1 MSAPELEPSTL
12 DPRPKPRPGR
22 GLVTAAVVLALVA
35 AGIVAEGAVS
45 RVRSGRQLEAWTE
58 AQAIPAVRV
67 VSPSPGGSASSLELP
82 GRLEAYRSAPIYAR
96 VPGYLKSWKYDIGA
110 RVKAGD
116 LLAEIETPDL
126 DQQLLQARADLASA
140 QANAA
145 LAETTAARWNAML
158 GSDSVSKQEVDEKT
172 GDYATKKALVNSAQA
187 NVNRLVATKAFTR
200 ILAPFDGVVTA
211 RSTDIGALINA
222 GSGGGPELFVVSA
235 TAKLR
240 VYVSVPQQYVPS
252 VPPGTR
258 ATITVPEHPDRTYAA
273 TVEAS
278 SQAVDAASGTTLMQL
293 LVDNA
298 HGELMPGGYASLK
311 LNLADHGEG
320 LTIPASAL
328 IFGADGLTV
337 ATVGAD
343 GRVEIKP
350 VTVQRD
356 LGQRIEI
363 ASGLA
368 ASDRVI
374 DNPPDDIANGRRV
387 NILDSPESS
396 PSAPEV
402 AATAPLHHDAS

>member
-1 MSAPELEPSTL
+1 MSAPEPPSPVT
-12 DPRPKPRPGR
+12 DPGPKPRPGR
-22 GLVTAAVVLALVA
+22 GLVIAGVVFALAA

-45 RVRSGRQLEAWTE
+45 RVRSGRQLQAWTE
-58 AQAIPAVRV
+58 AQAIPTVRTIA
-67 VSPSPGGSASSLELP
+67 PSPGGSASSLELP

-126 DQQLLQARADLASA
+126 DQQLLQAKADLASA

-222 GSGGGPELFVVSA
+222 GSGGGPELFVVA
-235 TAKLR
+235 DTAKLR

-258 ATITVPEHPDRTYAA
+258 ATMTVPEHPDQTYSA

-278 SQAVDAASGTTLMQL
+278 SRAVNAASGTTLMQL

-311 LNLADHGEG
+311 LNLADHGDG

-328 IFGADGLTV
+328 IFGAAGLTV

-343 GRVEIKP
+343 GLVAIKP

-368 ASDRVI
+368 VSDRVI
-374 DNPPDDIANGRRV
+374 DNPPDDIANGSRV
-387 NILDSPESS
+387 NVLDSPGSG
-396 PSAPEV
+396 AMAREV
-402 AATAPLHHDAS
+402 AGRPALPHDAS

>member
-1 MSAPELEPSTL
+1 
-12 DPRPKPRPGR
+12 
-22 GLVTAAVVLALVA
+22 
-35 AGIVAEGAVS
+35 
-45 RVRSGRQLEAWTE
+45 
-58 AQAIPAVRV
+58 
-67 VSPSPGGSASSLELP
+67 
-82 GRLEAYRSAPIYAR
+82 
-96 VPGYLKSWKYDIGA
+96 VPGYLKSWKHDIGA

-126 DQQLLQARADLASA
+126 DQELLQAKADLASA
-140 QANAA
+140 QASAS

-172 GDYATKKALVNSAQA
+172 GDYATKKALVNAAQA

-200 ILAPFDGVVTA
+200 IVAPFDGVVTA
-211 RSTDIGALINA
+211 RSTDVGALINA
-222 GSGGGPELFVVSA
+222 GSGGGPELFVVSD

-258 ATITVPEHPDRTYAA
+258 ATMTVPEHPDQTYAA
-273 TVEAS
+273 TVES
-278 SQAVDAASGTTLMQL
+278 SAQAVNAASGTTLMQL

-298 HGELMPGGYASLK
+298 HGDLMPGGYASLK
-311 LNLADHGEG
+311 LNLAGRGDG

-328 IFGADGLTV
+328 IFGAGGLTV
-337 ATVGAD
+337 ATVDAN
-343 GRVEIKP
+343 GRVDIKP

-368 ASDRVI
+368 VSDRVI
-374 DNPPDDIANGRRV
+374 DNPPDDIENGNRV
-387 NILDSPESS
+387 NVFDAPGSS
-396 PSAPEV
+396 PSGREV
-402 AATAPLHHDAS
+402 AGGADLHHDAS